1 MPQGAE
7 GIDAPC
13 EPDLA
18 SWSSVNVGVT
28 VFVSVR
34 TSTHT
39 KAWFDRF
46 KAAVE
51 VIPEA
56 RDLRGTWHQFQR
68 VGH

>member
-1 MPQGAE
+1 M
-7 GIDAPC
+7 
-13 EPDLA
+13 
-18 SWSSVNVGVT
+18 GVT

-39 KAWFDRF
+39 KAWFDRL